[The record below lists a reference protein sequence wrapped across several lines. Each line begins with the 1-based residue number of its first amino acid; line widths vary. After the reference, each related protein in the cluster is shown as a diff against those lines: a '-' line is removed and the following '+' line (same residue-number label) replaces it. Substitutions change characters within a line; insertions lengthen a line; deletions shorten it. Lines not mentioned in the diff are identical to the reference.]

1 MKKFIIITGSVLAG
15 VMLIGIA
22 ALYFWIRSD
31 VAKNIELAQKKYPGN
46 AEDALISFMMDESNS
61 FNDRTHKAIWTLGM
75 IKSQRALPFL
85 KSLFKDD
92 PEGKTC
98 YKNHS
103 SMLCQYEIYK
113 AISKIETGRLFTYE
127 RYKK

>member
-1 MKKFIIITGSVLAG
+1 MKKIIIIAGSVL
-15 VMLIGIA
+15 VTVFLIGIA
-22 ALYFWIRSD
+22 TLYFGIRIF
-31 VAKNIELAQKKYPGN
+31 VNKNIELAQKKYPGN

-61 FNDRTHKAIWTLGM
+61 FNDRTHKAIWTLGV
-75 IKSQRALPFL
+75 IKSQKALPFL
-85 KSLFKDD
+85 KSLYKDD

-113 AISKIETGRLFTYE
+113 AISTIETGRLFTYE
-127 RYKK
+127 KYKK

>member
-1 MKKFIIITGSVLAG
+1 MKKFIIIAVSALVSLF
-15 VMLIGIA
+15 LIGIA
-22 ALYFWIRSD
+22 VLYFWIRSD
-31 VAKNIELAQKKYPGN
+31 VAKNIELAQKKYPGSP
-46 AEDALISFMMDESNS
+46 EDALISFMMDESNS
-61 FNDRTHKAIWTLGM
+61 FNDRTHIAIWTLGM
-75 IKSQRALPFL
+75 MKSERALPFL
-85 KSLFKDD
+85 KSLYKDD
-92 PEGKTC
+92 PEGKIC